1 MKFKGSQYAD
11 TRANS
16 WMKEKSLTTSG
27 QVLPLQACPLPLPA
41 RAATLLKLVSVIPLV
56 CI

>member
-16 WMKEKSLTTSG
+16 WMKEKSLTASG
-27 QVLPLQACPLPLPA
+27 QVLPLQARPLPLPA

-56 CI
+56 CV